1 MMPILR
7 ERVCL
12 VKPPG
17 QHVLS
22 RAAKLMFSPTGNYI
36 FLVLYTPNP
45 KRGKKT
51 KKPLSRKRIGK
62 ISKS

>member
-1 MMPILR
+1 MMPISR

-17 QHVLS
+17 QDVLS
-22 RAAKLMFSPTGNYI
+22 RAAKLMFSPTGKYI

-45 KRGKKT
+45 KEKK
-51 KKPLSRKRIGK
+51 KNPLQKENRKNN
-62 ISKS
+62 